1 MADLTLTLPREGL
14 TPVEL
19 RNGIHYKRDDLLAFS
34 NGVSGKVRTTLHL
47 AELARASGAEALI
60 YGGSVHAPA
69 LGRVASAAAYTG
81 LDCYL
86 VIGSELRTARRHPT
100 VQVCEDAGAQFIK
113 APVAYNP
120 ALQKKAR
127 EVAAASD
134 GMIFQVPYGVSTEPD
149 WTRPEVEEFLN
160 QDLGQ
165 TDNVPAEVET
175 LVVPFGSANAASGV
189 LWSLT
194 RSYARR
200 ALKRVVLMGIGPDK
214 MAWFRTRLGNLGVDL
229 DREGFEIEHLP
240 LHPHF
245 AEYGDRMPGTL
256 DGIRFHPTYEGK
268 MIRYLELVKPEWWTR
283 RDGTTAFW
291 IVGGPL
297 P

>member
-19 RNGIHYKRDDLLAFS
+19 RGGIHYKRDDLLAFS

-47 AELARASGAEALI
+47 GELARANGAEALV

-69 LGRVASAAAYTG
+69 LGRVASAAAYLG
-81 LDCYL
+81 MDCYL
-86 VIGSELRTARRHPT
+86 VIGSELRTARRHAT
-100 VQVCEDAGAQFIK
+100 VQVCEAAGASFLK

-127 EVAAASD
+127 EVAAGSD
-134 GMIFQVPYGVSTEPD
+134 GLIFQVPYGVSTEPD

-165 TDNVPAEVET
+165 TDNLPDEVET

-189 LWSLT
+189 MWSLASAP
-194 RSYARR
+194 RPNLR
-200 ALKRVVLMGIGPDK
+200 RVVLMGIGPDK
-214 MAWFRTRLGNLGVDL
+214 MPWFRTRLGNLGVRLEDMP
-229 DREGFEIEHLP
+229 FEIEHLP

-245 AEYGDRMPGTL
+245 AEYGDRMPETL